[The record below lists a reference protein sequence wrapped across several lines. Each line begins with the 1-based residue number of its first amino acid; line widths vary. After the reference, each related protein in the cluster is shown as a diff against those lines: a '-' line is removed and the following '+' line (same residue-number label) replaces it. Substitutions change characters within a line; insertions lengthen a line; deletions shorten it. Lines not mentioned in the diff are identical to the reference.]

1 MLCDLVEVEAG
12 PGTSPKSLKCFYIV
26 FTFHKQDCPW
36 LLLPCS
42 SCAPKMEFS
51 LGINIDYLSPY
62 SISFCSSSLPH
73 LSLLCI
79 CTMDASSL
87 GPFACI
93 TVQRKSIH
101 IIQQEQIHFRKHKT
115 LIFSPLHCAHADTHS
130 AVQLI
135 SSRFSLMTLCSVLR
149 FMECV
154 RRTPRN
160 LSLCFYNWVQGKC
173 QKCTSDSILYHN
185 LTFFILKENI
195 CMLVPFKWFLLS
207 KLSITIKVST
217 RNCTFKMY

>member
-12 PGTSPKSLKCFYIV
+12 PGASPKSLKCFYIV

-51 LGINIDYLSPY
+51 LGINIDYLSPC

-115 LIFSPLHCAHADTHS
+115 LIFSPLHCTCRH
-130 AVQLI
+130 
-135 SSRFSLMTLCSVLR
+135 TLCSPAHL
-149 FMECV
+149 FQIQ
-154 RRTPRN
+154 
-160 LSLCFYNWVQGKC
+160 SY
-173 QKCTSDSILYHN
+173 DSVFSPSFHGMCETHTEEFVIVFLQLGARQMSEMH
-185 LTFFILKENI
+185 
-195 CMLVPFKWFLLS
+195 KW
-207 KLSITIKVST
+207 
-217 RNCTFKMY
+217 